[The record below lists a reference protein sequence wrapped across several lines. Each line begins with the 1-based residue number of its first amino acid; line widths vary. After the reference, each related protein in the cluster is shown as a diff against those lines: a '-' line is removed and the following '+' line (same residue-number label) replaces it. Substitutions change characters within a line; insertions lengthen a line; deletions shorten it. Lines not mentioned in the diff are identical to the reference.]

1 MSNLLESPFVRQF
14 DRLPPHSIEA
24 EMCVIGS
31 MLLAGNERA
40 ILAAIRAEVDEA
52 DFFQAD
58 HAILF
63 GVIVDLMRRDKSVD
77 AMVIREELTRRQM
90 LEEIGGLEY
99 LAAILSSVPHYA
111 NGPQYA
117 EAVRSKAVLRRL
129 IAAASDALRAA
140 YSPQSELT
148 PSDLCRRLADT
159 AAGLST
165 SGLSDPV
172 TALGDA
178 GQLVLDRRNSPQ
190 VRRIATGIDTLDA
203 VIGGLAKSKFTIIG
217 ADPRVGKSQLI
228 KQIGLNVA
236 SRGTPFGLVTV
247 EEDREKVA
255 ENMLANR
262 SQVPN
267 HKISY
272 GNLNDQEWD
281 QVERGAF
288 QLANLP
294 YYIDDAQHKIG
305 DVVSAIE
312 RLATKY
318 KCEVIAV
325 DHIHLITGTGEN
337 REREISEITK
347 AMKAA
352 FKRCNVAGIG
362 AAQLNRGQEARQKPI
377 LKSLKGTS
385 SLESDGDLILLLFRE
400 DAVRYQESGYVPTR
414 ILEVNV
420 AKNKDGKCG
429 EVPLEYSGDHQ
440 SVSDP
445 EIKDPF

>member
-1 MSNLLESPFVRQF
+1 MSDLARQF

-40 ILAAIRAEVDEA
+40 VLAAIRAEVDEA

-63 GVIVDLMRRDKSVD
+63 GVIIDLMKRDKSVD
-77 AMVIREELTRRQM
+77 AMVIREELSRRQM
-90 LEEIGGLEY
+90 LEEVGGLEY

-117 EAVRSKAVLRRL
+117 ETVRSKAVLRRL
-129 IAAASDALRAA
+129 IAVASDALRNA
-140 YSPQSELT
+140 YAPQNDLT
-148 PSDLCRRLADT
+148 PSDLCRRFAD
-159 AAGLST
+159 AAAALST

-172 TALGDA
+172 TTLGEA
-178 GQLVLDRRNSPQ
+178 AQLVLDRRHSPK
-190 VRRIATGIDTLDA
+190 VRRIATGINTLDE
-203 VIGGLAKSKFTIIG
+203 VIGGLAKSKFTIVG

-236 SRGTPFGLVTV
+236 TRGIPFGLVTV
-247 EEDREKVA
+247 EEDDQKVA
-255 ENMLANR
+255 ENMIANTSR
-262 SQVPN
+262 IPN

-272 GNLNDQEWD
+272 GKLTDLEWD
-281 QVERGAF
+281 EVERGAF
-288 QLANLP
+288 KLANLP
-294 YYIDDAQHKIG
+294 YFIDDAQHKIG

-325 DHIHLITGTGEN
+325 DHIHLITGNGEN

-385 SLESDGDLILLLFRE
+385 SLEQDGDLILLLFRE
-400 DAVRYQESGYVPTR
+400 DAVRYQEPGYILTR
-414 ILEVNV
+414 ILEVDV
-420 AKNKDGKCG
+420 AKNKDGRCG
-429 EVPLEYSGDHQ
+429 AVPLDYSGDYQ
-440 SVSDP
+440 GVTDP